1 MKPFAFK
8 NIDNNIIIKYV
19 MKFPEPQISV
29 VPFGKQGTNPIFLL
43 EKLWEFYSSKGIKT
57 VFVSVGT
64 STSPLAELEVAETL
78 GCPIHVIEPS
88 TDKQE
93 LWTKVS
99 TILKNRKDSEETT
112 CDFTKEVVNKW
123 VLSKN
128 VKLSTQLPFF
138 YNGSFDLSGV
148 VYETVQ
154 IDTFVEKICADMN
167 ISNNNTRIDLLNI
180 QIKNKLEETLL
191 YCLTNS
197 KFRPGLIAINYTET
211 PDTNLLTTQVA
222 GHLQNIGYML
232 VSKSNTQ
239 FLYVYN
245 DKNVYE
251 FSSYE
256 TLNIDNPLVY
266 ELLKASGF
274 YKEDKVTGKETDKVV
289 DA

>member
-1 MKPFAFK
+1 MK
-8 NIDNNIIIKYV
+8 V
-19 MKFPEPQISV
+19 TEPQISV
-29 VPFGKQGTNPIFLL
+29 VPFGKQGTNPIFFL

-64 STSPLAELEVAETL
+64 SSSPLAELEVAETL
-78 GCPIHVIEPS
+78 GCPVHVVEPNAE
-88 TDKQE
+88 KQE
-93 LWTKVS
+93 LWAKVS

-128 VKLSTQLPFF
+128 LKVSSKLPSF
-138 YNGSFDLSGV
+138 YNGSVDISGV
-148 VYETVQ
+148 SFETVQ
-154 IDTFVEKICADMN
+154 LDTYVEQICSDMN
-167 ISNNNTRIDLLNI
+167 ISKDNTRIDLFNI
-180 QIKNKLEETLL
+180 QIKNKLEEVLL

-197 KFRPGLIAINYTET
+197 KYRPGLVAIDYTET

-222 GHLQNIGYML
+222 GHLQNVGYML
-232 VSKSNTQ
+232 ISKSNTQ

-274 YKEDKVTGKETDKVV
+274 YKEEKVTSKEETNIVEKESEKEI
-289 DA
+289 DARN

>member
-1 MKPFAFK
+1 MK
-8 NIDNNIIIKYV
+8 V
-19 MKFPEPQISV
+19 TEPQISV
-29 VPFGKQGTNPIFLL
+29 VPFGKQGTNPIFFL

-64 STSPLAELEVAETL
+64 SSSPLAELEIAETL
-78 GCPIHVIEPS
+78 GCPVHVVEPNAE
-88 TDKQE
+88 KKE

-128 VKLSTQLPFF
+128 LKVSSKLPSF
-138 YNGSFDLSGV
+138 YNGSVDISGV
-148 VYETVQ
+148 SFETVQ
-154 IDTFVEKICADMN
+154 LDTYVEQICSDMN
-167 ISNNNTRIDLLNI
+167 ISKDNTRIDLFNI
-180 QIKNKLEETLL
+180 QIKNKLEEVLL

-197 KFRPGLIAINYTET
+197 KYRPGLVAIDYTET

-222 GHLQNIGYML
+222 GHLQNVGYML
-232 VSKSNTQ
+232 ISKSNTQ

-274 YKEDKVTGKETDKVV
+274 YKEEKDTSKEETNIVEKESEKEI
-289 DA
+289 DARN

>member
-1 MKPFAFK
+1 MK
-8 NIDNNIIIKYV
+8 V
-19 MKFPEPQISV
+19 TEPQISV
-29 VPFGKQGTNPIFLL
+29 VPFGKQGANPIPFL

-57 VFVSVGT
+57 VFLSVGT
-64 STSPLAELEVAETL
+64 SSSPLAELEVAETL
-78 GCPIHVIEPS
+78 GCPVHVVEPN
-88 TDKQE
+88 TEKQD
-93 LWTKVS
+93 LWNKVL
-99 TILKNRKDSEETT
+99 TILKNRKDTEETV

-128 VKLSTQLPFF
+128 LKVSSKLPFF
-138 YNGSFDLSGV
+138 YNGSVDISGV
-148 VYETVQ
+148 SFETVQ
-154 IDTFVEKICADMN
+154 LDTYVEEICSDMN
-167 ISNNNTRIDLLNI
+167 ISKDNTRIDLFNI
-180 QIKNKLEETLL
+180 QIKNKLEEVLL

-197 KFRPGLIAINYTET
+197 KYRPGLISIDYTDT

-232 VSKSNTQ
+232 ISKSTNK

-256 TLNIDNPLVY
+256 TLNVDNPLVY
-266 ELLKASGF
+266 ELLKATGMYNEEEISATKPSTE
-274 YKEDKVTGKETDKVV
+274 KESKKES

>member
-1 MKPFAFK
+1 MK
-8 NIDNNIIIKYV
+8 V
-19 MKFPEPQISV
+19 TEPQISV
-29 VPFGKQGTNPIFLL
+29 VPFGKQGTNPIFFL

-64 STSPLAELEVAETL
+64 SSSPLAELEIAETL
-78 GCPIHVIEPS
+78 GCPVHVVEPNAE
-88 TDKQE
+88 KQE
-93 LWTKVS
+93 LWAKVS

-128 VKLSTQLPFF
+128 LKVSSKLPSF
-138 YNGSFDLSGV
+138 YNGSVDISGV
-148 VYETVQ
+148 SFETVQ
-154 IDTFVEKICADMN
+154 LDTYVEQICSDMN
-167 ISNNNTRIDLLNI
+167 ISKDNTRIDLFNI
-180 QIKNKLEETLL
+180 QIKNKLEEVLL

-197 KFRPGLIAINYTET
+197 KYRPGLVSIDYTET

-222 GHLQNIGYML
+222 GHLQNVGYML
-232 VSKSNTQ
+232 ISKSNTQ

-274 YKEDKVTGKETDKVV
+274 YKEEKDTSKEETNIVEKESEKEI
-289 DA
+289 DARN